1 MSVAYAA
8 TNTISGNQLI
18 AKTFATDTWGKSCLD
33 TANNIKQDACLS
45 GYGLV
50 CSTNANSYGLCMC
63 SNDFTCTGM
72 SSSSDFYTQCH
83 SQTYYWDNQV
93 SKCSKKKLNFVFF
106 ILKLIFYQIIEK

>member
-1 MSVAYAA
+1 MSVAYGA

-18 AKTFATDTWGKSCLD
+18 AKTFATDSWGKSCLD
-33 TANNIKQDACLS
+33 TGNNIRQDACLS

-72 SSSSDFYTQCH
+72 SSSSDFYTQCY

-93 SKCSKKKLNFVFF
+93 YTCSKKYLNFIVF
-106 ILKLIFYQIIEK
+106 ILKFTGSLIIL